1 MKELLGFSYI
11 SCVFL
16 FRVYTLVIVFSTKG
30 YKMLT
35 PNNRSVLN
43 ALACICAPSG
53 YKPSVGEVARV
64 AGVARGVAD
73 RSLQKL
79 AKMGYCKCYLQTKG
93 RVNFRFGITLVGRE
107 NNHYAKFGV

>member
-1 MKELLGFSYI
+1 
-11 SCVFL
+11 
-16 FRVYTLVIVFSTKG
+16 
-30 YKMLT
+30 MLT

-43 ALACICAPSG
+43 ALSCICAPSG
-53 YKPSVGEVARV
+53 YKPSVGEVARI

-79 AKMGYCKCYLQTKG
+79 CKMGYAKCFPQTKG
-93 RVNFRFGITLVGRE
+93 RVNFRFSVTLVGRK